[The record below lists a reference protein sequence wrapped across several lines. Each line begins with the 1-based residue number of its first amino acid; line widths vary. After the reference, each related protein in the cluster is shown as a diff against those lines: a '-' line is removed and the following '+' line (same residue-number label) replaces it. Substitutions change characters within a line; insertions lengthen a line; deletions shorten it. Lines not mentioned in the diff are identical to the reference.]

1 MRASKNECRIEKW
14 GLPGVSGGEVGAC
27 GDPRMGR
34 VVVHSRVWGVD
45 QTRPV
50 TRSALG
56 VRLFRGRFLHRA
68 FELGVGSEEVP
79 LLFGAGPFQSRSFH
93 GGAVTF
99 NRAVRRYSCPCDSV
113 SLPFLVLLCSTAYLQ
128 ARPCFCALP
137 SRNRTVAQALKP
149 PWALRSLRTMEGR
162 LPQALSGVLT
172 SLSRTRCLSPK
183 LGRLLFLS
191 GRNQQDV

>member
-1 MRASKNECRIEKW
+1 MSVLSKSGACLACPVVKLVLAVILGW
-14 GLPGVSGGEVGAC
+14 GLSSCIPGSGV
-27 GDPRMGR
+27 
-34 VVVHSRVWGVD
+34 GVD

-50 TRSALG
+50 ARSALR
-56 VRLFRGRFLHRA
+56 VRLSRGRFLHRA

-99 NRAVRRYSCPCDSV
+99 NRAVRRYTCPCDSV

-162 LPQALSGVLT
+162 LPQALSSVLT
-172 SLSRTRCLSPK
+172 SLGRTRRLSPK
-183 LGRLLFLS
+183 LDRRLLPKCVP
-191 GRNQQDV
+191 GRNQQNA